1 MRASAARYS
10 ALSVIGYHCHGLA
23 VVLLKS
29 GDAMGLVLMSLI
41 RADDVVVR
49 AVNGLTEGD
58 LLDAALLSYPRPNEA
73 CHLWLERINASESD
87 ASVLANCELLIQGGN
102 REWLVGQAERDLR
115 SDAPYFKRRGLLLL
129 AGSGCNKC
137 NLEPALLT
145 LNDGAR
151 GLENVVQTATDYI
164 ERLSRMRECIS
175 ALMDADSASEAKCA
189 ATLLLPLR
197 RFPCLAFAR
206 RSRKGP

>member
-1 MRASAARYS
+1 VRASAARYS

-87 ASVLANCELLIQGGN
+87 ASVLANCELLIQG
-102 REWLVGQAERDLR
+102 
-115 SDAPYFKRRGLLLL
+115 
-129 AGSGCNKC
+129 CNKC
-137 NLEPALLT
+137 NLEAALLT

-197 RFPCLAFAR
+197 RFPCLAFASDIDIVL
-206 RSRKGP
+206 SRK